1 MGRGPALKTKV
12 KAEKALTK
20 AKLQAKKEWEERKAN
35 VIYHLKKEFIGVMRK
50 EGPVKLLVFGG
61 TAYLVYNTLIAS
73 KIFIDRVADVF
84 PHLFITGIG
93 GFGQLWIQPLILM
106 LGWNVT
112 EETQKEIKNI
122 NLPILLAS
130 LTIAYIIV
138 EHPEVI
144 TEMFGAANGIVQ
156 LGLLL
161 LK

>member
-1 MGRGPALKTKV
+1 MGRGQLLKTKV

-35 VIYHLKKEFIGVMRK
+35 VIYHLKKEFLGVMRK

-61 TAYLVYNTLIAS
+61 TVYLVYNTLIAS
-73 KIFIDRVADVF
+73 KVFIDRVGSVF
-84 PHLFITGIG
+84 PQLFIAGIG
-93 GFGQLWIQPLILM
+93 GFSQLWIQPLILM

-112 EETQKEIKNI
+112 EETKEEIENI